1 MNWIDCEVCLFSEQ
15 CDGPDYA
22 PLCMDFDD
30 DYDFDGYCDDSNP
43 SQGVVGDRAPVIP
56 EVTADTPSYLYE
68 FIFEACLSSRI
79 WCTRL
84 SPAVQIRQAGLCH
97 TVSFLGFKA
106 GILGYSISE
115 MKAHKK

>member
-56 EVTADTPSYLYE
+56 EVTADTLPTYTNSSLRHVNILAAQAISVMLQKC
-68 FIFEACLSSRI
+68 FPLSVICAER
-79 WCTRL
+79 
-84 SPAVQIRQAGLCH
+84 
-97 TVSFLGFKA
+97 
-106 GILGYSISE
+106 
-115 MKAHKK
+115 

>member
-56 EVTADTPSYLYE
+56 EVTTDTPSYLYE
-68 FIFEACLSSRI
+68 FIFEACEYFSSAGYICNLSNI
-79 WCTRL
+79 ICM
-84 SPAVQIRQAGLCH
+84 I
-97 TVSFLGFKA
+97 
-106 GILGYSISE
+106 
-115 MKAHKK
+115 

>member
-30 DYDFDGYCDDSNP
+30 YELDDYCDDSNP

-56 EVTADTPSYLYE
+56 EVTADTPDRKS
-68 FIFEACLSSRI
+68 
-79 WCTRL
+79 
-84 SPAVQIRQAGLCH
+84 V
-97 TVSFLGFKA
+97 V
-106 GILGYSISE
+106 
-115 MKAHKK
+115 

>member
-30 DYDFDGYCDDSNP
+30 YEFDDYCDNSNP

-56 EVTADTPSYLYE
+56 EVTADTNSSLRHVNILAAQAISVMLQKCFP
-68 FIFEACLSSRI
+68 LSVICAER
-79 WCTRL
+79 
-84 SPAVQIRQAGLCH
+84 
-97 TVSFLGFKA
+97 
-106 GILGYSISE
+106 
-115 MKAHKK
+115 